1 MEDEF
6 YSLFNKISPRSH
18 FLQKN
23 AGEKYYSKYFLKDT
37 FMQTNSKKEFGIF
50 LEAWLDFK

>member
-1 MEDEF
+1 MEDKF

-23 AGEKYYSKYFLKDT
+23 TDEKYPSKYFLKDT
-37 FMQTNSKKEFGIF
+37 FMQTNSQKEFGIF
-50 LEAWLDFK
+50 LEA